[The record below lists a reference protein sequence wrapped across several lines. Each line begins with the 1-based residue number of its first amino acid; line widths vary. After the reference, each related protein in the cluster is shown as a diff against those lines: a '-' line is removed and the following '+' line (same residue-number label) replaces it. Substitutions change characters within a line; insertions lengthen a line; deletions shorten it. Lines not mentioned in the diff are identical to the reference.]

1 MHDGVRRGRGR
12 MSSVVEEQHRRGRS
26 TLVLHRRGTPFR
38 VIILQAEPQLESKA
52 EKIPGKVPQD
62 TLSLSKPP
70 NLR

>member
-1 MHDGVRRGRGR
+1 
-12 MSSVVEEQHRRGRS
+12 MSFVIEEQPRRSGPA
-26 TLVLHRRGTPFR
+26 TLVLKDRRGTPFR